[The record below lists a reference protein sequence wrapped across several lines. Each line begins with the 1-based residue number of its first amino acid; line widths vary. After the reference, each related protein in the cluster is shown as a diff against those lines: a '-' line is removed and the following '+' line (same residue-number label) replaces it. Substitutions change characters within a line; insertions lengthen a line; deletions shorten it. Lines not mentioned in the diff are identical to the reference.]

1 MLMRYLKLYK
11 KHIIDIK
18 KQLCYIIFERTVVL
32 ILTISKQITCI
43 IGEEN
48 ANRRTTQTKE
58 NRNYG
63 KML

>member
-1 MLMRYLKLYK
+1 M
-11 KHIIDIK
+11 
-18 KQLCYIIFERTVVL
+18 VVL
-32 ILTISKQITCI
+32 ILTISKQITYI